1 MFDLIVRA
9 VEWARFLLFPLDLF
23 PVPEPPVR
31 TDPWR
36 RPWTSPTQEEAQAI
50 LRAREEAARG
60 KRKLYYLPPGVFLPL
75 TGARR

>member
-9 VEWARFLLFPLDLF
+9 AAWVRFLLVPLDF
-23 PVPEPPVR
+23 SPVPEPPVR

-50 LRAREEAARG
+50 LRARDEAARV
-60 KRKLYYLPPGVFLPL
+60 KRRLYYLPPGVFLPL